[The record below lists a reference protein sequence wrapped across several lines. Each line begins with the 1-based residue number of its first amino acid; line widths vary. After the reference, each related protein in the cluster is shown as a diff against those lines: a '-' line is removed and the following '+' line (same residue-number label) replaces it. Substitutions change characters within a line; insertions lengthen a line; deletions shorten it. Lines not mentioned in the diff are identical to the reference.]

1 MKKHTRAPAFGL
13 AFLLAAAGVAAEEV
27 KLAFGG
33 LTLNGNVETTGAG
46 WQSGPVVL
54 MTHGTLAHGGM
65 EIMQSLQAALKD
77 RGVSSL
83 SITLSLGLSDR
94 RGMYECATPHVHR
107 HTDAVD
113 EIGAWLAWLQSQG
126 VTKAALLG
134 HSRGGNQTA
143 RFVAGRSDAPVTAV
157 ILVAPQTAT
166 AGYAAQEYENRYG
179 KPLKEPLARAQ
190 ALVAEGNGATL
201 MESVDFLYCAKASVS
216 AAAFVSYYAPD
227 ERMDTP
233 ALLPQIGTPVLVV
246 AGSEDAVVKGLVEKV
261 QPLADGKRVQ
271 LKVVEGADH
280 FFRDLYAED
289 VADAVKAML
298 SGG

>member
-1 MKKHTRAPAFGL
+1 M
-13 AFLLAAAGVAAEEV
+13 

-157 ILVAPQTAT
+157 ILVAPQAAT

>member
-1 MKKHTRAPAFGL
+1 
-13 AFLLAAAGVAAEEV
+13 
-27 KLAFGG
+27 
-33 LTLNGNVETTGAG
+33 
-46 WQSGPVVL
+46 
-54 MTHGTLAHGGM
+54 M

-83 SITLSLGLSDR
+83 SITLSLGLDNR
-94 RGMYECATPHVHR
+94 QGMYECKTPHVHR

-143 RFVAGRSDAPVTAV
+143 RFAVGRPDAPVTAV

-166 AGYAAQEYENRYG
+166 AGYAAQEYEKRFG
-179 KPLKEPLARAQ
+179 TPLAAPLQRAQ
-190 ALVAEGNGATL
+190 ALVAEGKGATL
-201 MESVDFLYCAKASVS
+201 MEQVDFLYCAKASVS
-216 AAAFVSYYAPD
+216 AAAFVSYYGPD

-233 ALLPQIGTPVLVV
+233 ALIPEIRTPVLVV
-246 AGSEDAVVKGLVEKV
+246 AGSADDVVKGLVEKV

-271 LKVVEGADH
+271 LKVVDGADH
-280 FFRDLYAED
+280 FFRDLYADD
-289 VADAVKAML
+289 VADAVKALL